1 MLFLKKTA
9 ARHIWTTLTTKYS
22 YAMLFQHGGH
32 NIMQVIFLINI
43 ACQPWPN
50 TAQVKSLNS
59 LYGPDKTKQNQGKT
73 AMYT

>member
-1 MLFLKKTA
+1 
-9 ARHIWTTLTTKYS
+9 
-22 YAMLFQHGGH
+22 MLFQHGGH
-32 NIMQVIFLINI
+32 NIMQVIFLKNI